1 MYCYDTK
8 WNKYWSPPE
17 NKKKYTTPQILHYT
31 WLHNFLCLYYINMN
45 CSMKWNGEEIK
56 IFENKFLVIFEYGW
70 ISGYFLLVMIMEL
83 D

>member
-1 MYCYDTK
+1 
-8 WNKYWSPPE
+8 
-17 NKKKYTTPQILHYT
+17 
-31 WLHNFLCLYYINMN
+31 
-45 CSMKWNGEEIK
+45 MKWNGEEIK